1 MAALSEH
8 LEHVVTEV
16 SVLQLSLLDTVG
28 SMVDFG
34 YVYVSLCRYLL
45 HLIELR
51 LILSHFWGVSLACVT
66 SLPGFTTCRIET

>member
-16 SVLQLSLLDTVG
+16 SVLKLSLLDTVG

-45 HLIELR
+45 HLIEFWLVFA
-51 LILSHFWGVSLACVT
+51 HFWGISLACVT